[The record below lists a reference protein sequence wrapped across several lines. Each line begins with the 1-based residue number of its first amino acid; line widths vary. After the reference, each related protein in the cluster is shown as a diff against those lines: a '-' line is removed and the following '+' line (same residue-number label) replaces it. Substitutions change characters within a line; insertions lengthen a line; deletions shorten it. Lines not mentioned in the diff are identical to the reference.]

1 VCVRREYAKSRRGTS
16 HARPPRSNQDVTK
29 TCRRSMEAAAIWL
42 AGIEEEGREGYNT
55 GSSSSSSSSSS
66 STRPLICQPVIIPR
80 DDGGGCALSAVKKE
94 RVKAV
99 LGV

>member
-1 VCVRREYAKSRRGTS
+1 
-16 HARPPRSNQDVTK
+16 
-29 TCRRSMEAAAIWL
+29 MEAAAIWL

-55 GSSSSSSSSSS
+55 GSSSSSS